1 MWRLGRGTP
10 LGQALGMPRMEV
22 RDGCVPPPSRTS
34 GITIRQSFLQVSIA
48 LPNWGPRMCEC
59 PCQRV
64 ALVLGKNE
72 FVGVSL
78 ISER

>member
-1 MWRLGRGTP
+1 MEIRQGDASGPSSGHAEDGGLGW
-10 LGQALGMPRMEV
+10 V
-22 RDGCVPPPSRTS
+22 RASAQQDP
-34 GITIRQSFLQVSIA
+34 GITIRQSFLQVSIE

-72 FVGVSL
+72 FVRVSL